1 MFSHLPFSVVGILR
15 CPYTWMAETQEP
27 DLAVEFNLRMG
38 QVHPGVTGLCNSS
51 LLALPN
57 LNWARAAKGIAQ

>member
-1 MFSHLPFSVVGILR
+1 
-15 CPYTWMAETQEP
+15 MAETQEP

-57 LNWARAAKGIAQ
+57 LNWARAAKGIAQWAEKTDVWHTHIMAVLH